1 MPQFSAVSKARLA
14 TCDLRLQIILNEV
27 IKRIDFT
34 IITGHRNQA
43 DQEKAFTEGKT
54 QKHWPHGNHNASP
67 SRAVDIWPWTPQ
79 GKIDWKDVTAA
90 GRLMGYIQRVAEERD
105 IKLRFGLDWDGDWYT
120 VDRDPDEAFL
130 DAPHVELVDP

>member
-1 MPQFSAVSKARLA
+1 MPQFSAASKERLA
-14 TCDLRLQIILNEV
+14 TCDIRLQIILSEV

-43 DQEKAFTEGKT
+43 DQEKAFAEGKT
-54 QKHWPHGNHNASP
+54 QKHWPHGNHNAIP

-90 GRLMGYIQRVAEERD
+90 GRLMGYIQRVAEERN
-105 IKLRFGLDWDGDWYT
+105 IKLRFGLDWDMDFRT

-130 DAPHVELVDP
+130 DAPHIELLD